1 MLDLCR
7 KLSMLSHFCCL
18 LQSVYE
24 QFDLGLHCLLIKPF
38 NSQIMRVRTL
48 STKNEKLPSMQ
59 RVYNIN
65 SLHAGEFFVVCRYF
79 SKLTFSKKSFRNTV
93 RVSNGLNPDQA
104 SALLCM
110 IWVRTVCKGYQ

>member
-1 MLDLCR
+1 
-7 KLSMLSHFCCL
+7 MLSHFCCL

-38 NSQIMRVRTL
+38 NSQVMRVRTL

-65 SLHAGEFFVVCRYF
+65 SLHAGEFFIFCCLQIF
-79 SKLTFSKKSFRNTV
+79 FKINFFKKIFQEHCQSVKWFKSR
-93 RVSNGLNPDQA
+93 SG
-104 SALLCM
+104 
-110 IWVRTVCKGYQ
+110 